1 MTVRHIRFGRWGRV
15 GSLLAVGL
23 VGFLV
28 LMLAGH
34 GNVGASRPATGPSPA
49 ISAAAL
55 NSYVNAA
62 EAVRLPVNQLLEQA
76 DPILD
81 GYREHRITPAVAAQ
95 QMGALEQRF
104 AAYLVQMTAIT
115 PADPAL
121 ARINAPYAHTYLL
134 EDGYL
139 ATLAADLGNGDF
151 GNLPDTQ
158 DQQRLAII
166 EWRVQLQL
174 AAAQVGYLLPADIQ
188 QAGRGE
194 IAPSPTGS

>member
-1 MTVRHIRFGRWGRV
+1 M
-15 GSLLAVGL
+15 GL
-23 VGFLV
+23 VSFLG

-34 GNVGASRPATGPSPA
+34 GNAGASRAAAGPSPA

-62 EAVRLPVNQLLEQA
+62 EAVRLPVNHLLEQA

-81 GYREHRITPAVAAQ
+81 GYREHHITPAVAAQ
-95 QMGALEQRF
+95 RMGALEQRF

-115 PADPAL
+115 PADTAL

-134 EDGYL
+134 EDSYL
-139 ATLAADLGNGDF
+139 ATLAADLGSGDF

-174 AAAQVGYLLPADIQ
+174 AAAQAGYLLPADIQ

-194 IAPSPTGS
+194 IAPSPAGGS

>member
-1 MTVRHIRFGRWGRV
+1 MA
-15 GSLLAVGL
+15 SLLAVGL
-23 VGFLV
+23 VGFLG

-34 GNVGASRPATGPSPA
+34 GNAGASRAAAGPSPA

-55 NSYVNAA
+55 NSYVNAV

-81 GYREHRITPAVAAQ
+81 GYREHHITPALAAQ
-95 QMGALEQRF
+95 RMGALEQRF

-115 PADPAL
+115 PADTAL

-134 EDGYL
+134 EDSYL
-139 ATLAADLGNGDF
+139 ATLAADLGSGDF

-174 AAAQVGYLLPADIQ
+174 AAAQAGYLLPADIQ

-194 IAPSPTGS
+194 IAPSPAGS

>member
-1 MTVRHIRFGRWGRV
+1 MA
-15 GSLLAVGL
+15 SLLVVGL
-23 VGFLV
+23 AGFLG
-28 LMLAGH
+28 LMLAEH
-34 GNVGASRPATGPSPA
+34 GNAGASRPATGPPPA
-49 ISAAAL
+49 ISATAL
-55 NSYVNAA
+55 NSYVNAV

-76 DPILD
+76 DPNLD

-95 QMGALEQRF
+95 QMGTLEQRF
-104 AAYLVQMTAIT
+104 AGYLIQMTAIT

-134 EDGYL
+134 EDSYL
-139 ATLAADLGNGDF
+139 ATLAADVGNGDF
-151 GNLPDTQ
+151 SNLPDTQ